1 MDKVIRIE
9 LILADSGSYAVTITK
24 TFTEE
29 HAVLTSP
36 PEDGSPQVH
45 RALDVAREMV
55 TFTPAN
61 VQTATDRGWVREV
74 RPTYP
79 VVVG

>member
-9 LILADSGSYAVTITK
+9 LIMAANGSYAVAITK

-29 HAVLTSP
+29 HAILTSP
-36 PEDGSPQVH
+36 PENGGPQVH

-61 VQTATDRGWVREV
+61 VKTAEARGWVHCEDQITSV
-74 RPTYP
+74 TA
-79 VVVG
+79 